1 MADDKLSNYFKTA
14 KDHYTQNWQAGRV
27 KVLKELKE
35 IRDKVQEQARILSIG
50 SITYSSIGL
59 VGGGLTIAGI
69 IAAPF
74 TFGIS
79 LGLTATG
86 IATSVTSAV
95 AGVTHG
101 VVKFGIPVVKQLC
114 EDAKLSLE
122 QHEVSCENMR
132 NMLKMLQKEVE
143 EENKKNKND
152 ARVVKLGTSL
162 AYIIPSEAK
171 DVSKEAAKLSTET
184 LSVVMAIRIVVDL
197 RSLVWNSVDL
207 SNFNEGKLCPEA
219 QKLQDV
225 IDPME
230 REYNN
235 VAELFK

>member
-1 MADDKLSNYFKTA
+1 MANDKLSNYFKTA

-86 IATSVTSAV
+86 IATGVTSAV

-101 VVKFGIPVVKQLC
+101 VVKFGIVKQLC

-184 LSVVMAIRIVVDL
+184 LSVVMAIRIVIDL

>member
-1 MADDKLSNYFKTA
+1 MANDKLSNYFKTA

-86 IATSVTSAV
+86 IATGVTSAV

-101 VVKFGIPVVKQLC
+101 VVKFGIVKQLC
-114 EDAKLSLE
+114 EDAKLTLE

-132 NMLKMLQKEVE
+132 NMLNMLQKEVE

>member
-1 MADDKLSNYFKTA
+1 MANDKLSNYFKTA

-27 KVLKELKE
+27 KVLKE
-35 IRDKVQEQARILSIG
+35 IRAKVQEQARILSIG

-86 IATSVTSAV
+86 IATGVTSAV

-101 VVKFGIPVVKQLC
+101 VVKFGIVKQLC

-143 EENKKNKND
+143 EENKKT
-152 ARVVKLGTSL
+152 RT
-162 AYIIPSEAK
+162 
-171 DVSKEAAKLSTET
+171 
-184 LSVVMAIRIVVDL
+184 M
-197 RSLVWNSVDL
+197 
-207 SNFNEGKLCPEA
+207 PE
-219 QKLQDV
+219 LL
-225 IDPME
+225 
-230 REYNN
+230 N
-235 VAELFK
+235 